1 MNLGEGDIL
10 LNLMKLFGLMRF
22 YDTSLNLFKNTI
34 VILNDLS

>member
-10 LNLMKLFGLMRF
+10 LNLMKLFRLMRF